1 MLYLLLAVI
10 LSVLEKKSGRKDDQ
24 LTIVKLLEEEVK
36 KKSDELVDVKSAVQA
51 EMQCYLW
58 RFIITRRSILYQIID
73 AIFNEKLPEN
83 YWIGNGARREFS
95 LHHSEKIV
103 RLISIF

>member
-10 LSVLEKKSGRKDDQ
+10 LSVLAKKSERKDDQ
-24 LTIVKLLEEEVK
+24 PTIVRLLEEEVK
-36 KKSDELVDVKSAVQA
+36 KKSDELIDVKSAVQA

-73 AIFNEKLPEN
+73 AIFNEKLSEN
-83 YWIGNGARREFS
+83 YWIENGARREFS
-95 LHHSEKIV
+95 LHHSEK
-103 RLISIF
+103 SCD